1 MVIREVI
8 FKELIKNGYSKSN
21 GKKIWD
27 IANRSLLNLT
37 PEQAKAF
44 LKLKNFKPYKKN
56 VFDREVKLIK
66 DNIGKFIEK
75 IGTNKQFNLIDIG
88 CGDGTKAKEFIRAL
102 RNKVKIRY
110 CPISPDEYLI
120 NVAINNI
127 KKGKFKNT
135 IEYKPYKADFES
147 LDKVASL
154 IRSKKFQKNV
164 ILLHGSILASYEI
177 NDYLFKLST
186 DMLKGDYI
194 IIGNGIRKG
203 ERLVNLDLYKNKIFG
218 NLFSPLMKSLGFK
231 KNEIEQDARFGEMR
245 VEGFFKIK
253 VYKKVIH
260 KGKVIEFNKGDE
272 IIVAIL
278 YKYYLEELENFF
290 KMYFSEVNIVK
301 DSEDEYILA
310 LCKK

>member
-135 IEYKPYKADFES
+135 IEYKPCKADFES

-154 IRSKKFQKNV
+154 MRSKKFQKNV

-231 KNEIEQDARFGEMR
+231 KNEIEQDARFGKMR